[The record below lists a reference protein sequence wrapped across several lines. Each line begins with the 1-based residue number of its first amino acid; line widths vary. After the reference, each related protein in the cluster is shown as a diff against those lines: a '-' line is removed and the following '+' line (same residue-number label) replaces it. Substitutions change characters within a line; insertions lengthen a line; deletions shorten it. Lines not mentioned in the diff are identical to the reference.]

1 MWIHRM
7 EYNRLIVYQ
16 LYILFFFKCDFVWS
30 SIERDGAK
38 NLNCFFYL
46 EIFARFHIFVVI
58 KKKWG
63 FISLNIITND
73 LILDVSANAWSALF
87 IIFSPSYTQTFIENH
102 NFRGFLVIFLQLTVF
117 KLLVSGE
124 SHLVPQY
131 EIINEREY
139 IIKSSSP
146 YRIINQREWKH
157 TITCNKMILSNPK
170 ASQPTVSVTT
180 EREKEGDRNIHWIHF
195 QKTKFCA
202 IEIITRKIW
211 NRMNGKEKGNHFI
224 RQFHD
229 IKIDSIA
236 YNFIQP
242 RILQ

>member
-1 MWIHRM
+1 M
-7 EYNRLIVYQ
+7 EQYRAR
-16 LYILFFFKCDFVWS
+16 WS
-30 SIERDGAK
+30 K
-38 NLNCFFYL
+38 KLVNCFFYL

-58 KKKWG
+58 KKMWG

-73 LILDVSANAWSALF
+73 LILDVSANAWSGLF

-180 EREKEGDRNIHWIHF
+180 
-195 QKTKFCA
+195 
-202 IEIITRKIW
+202 
-211 NRMNGKEKGNHFI
+211 
-224 RQFHD
+224 
-229 IKIDSIA
+229 
-236 YNFIQP
+236 
-242 RILQ
+242 